1 METTKNVA
9 AAQRQALLDFGA
21 SGFFETHRDVYYCE
35 ANLNI
40 LAQAIVLKDLGP
52 YNNLG
57 TWEKAYE
64 LVGKQLCKASPPQ
77 IEQPRGE
84 EPWPYAWCR
93 PLRSYSDVQNYP
105 AKEYRDLWHD
115 SRAGK
120 PTERQIIFRQLCN
133 TIIDAENA
141 RRAKERE

>member
-64 LVGKQLCKASPPQ
+64 LVGKQLCAAPAPQ
-77 IEQPRGE
+77 IEQPKAQ

-93 PLRSYSDVQNYP
+93 PIRTIQDINKYDP
-105 AKEYRDLWHD
+105 KEYRDLWHD
-115 SRAGK
+115 SKAGK
-120 PTERQIIFRQLCN
+120 LTEKAVLFRGLCN
-133 TIIDAENA
+133 AIIDAENA

>member
-1 METTKNVA
+1 MSTTKNVA
-9 AAQRQALLDFGA
+9 GAQRQALLDIGAANFFGA
-21 SGFFETHRDVYYCE
+21 HREVFYCE
-35 ANLNI
+35 ANQSV
-40 LAQAIVLKDLGP
+40 LAQAVVLKDLGP
-52 YNNLG
+52 YDALDS
-57 TWEKAYE
+57 WEKAYE
-64 LVGKQLCKASPPQ
+64 LVGKQLCGAPPPQ
-77 IEQPRGE
+77 VEQPKGE
-84 EPWPYAWCR
+84 EPWLFAWCR

-115 SRAGK
+115 SKAGK